1 MNLRR
6 MSTVG
11 VIVLGVAALAG
22 CSKSAQEFKAG
33 QCLNGLLDAS
43 TQVESLPVVGCD
55 KEHEG
60 EVYAVKKSSLDSY
73 NIIAVRDEADE
84 YCLAEFET
92 YVGTDYMESTL
103 FFTHLTPSS
112 QSWSAGDR
120 DIVCIV
126 MPAEDTVTGSLKGS
140 NL

>member
-1 MNLRR
+1 MKLRR
-6 MSTVG
+6 MSMVG
-11 VIVLGVAALAG
+11 VVVLGVVALAG
-22 CSKSAQEFKAG
+22 CSKSAQEFKPG
-33 QCLNGLLDAS
+33 ECLNGLLDAS

-60 EVYAVKKSSLDSY
+60 EVYAVKKSTLDLY
-73 NIIAVRDEADE
+73 NMVAVGDEADE
-84 YCLAEFET
+84 YCLNEFKT
-92 YVGTDYMESTL
+92 YVGVDYMESTL

-112 QSWSAGDR
+112 QSWSSGDR

-126 MPAEDTVTGSLKGS
+126 MPVEDTTTGSLKGS

>member
-1 MNLRR
+1 MKLRR
-6 MSTVG
+6 MSMVG
-11 VIVLGVAALAG
+11 VVVLGVAVLAG
-22 CSKSAQEFKAG
+22 CSKGAQKFEAG

-60 EVYAVKKSSLDSY
+60 EVYAVKKSTLDSY
-73 NIIAVRDEADE
+73 NLLSVRDEADE
-84 YCLAEFET
+84 YCYTEFES
-92 YVGTDYMESTL
+92 YVGVDYMESTL

-112 QSWSAGDR
+112 QSWSSGDR

-126 MPAEDTVTGSLKGS
+126 MPAEDTTTGSLKGS

>member
-1 MNLRR
+1 MKLRR
-6 MSTVG
+6 MSVVG
-11 VIVLGVAALAG
+11 VIALGIAVLAG
-22 CSKSAQEFKAG
+22 CSKSAQEFEAG

-60 EVYAVKKSSLDSY
+60 EVYAVKKSSLESY
-73 NIIAVRDEADE
+73 NMIEVGDEADE
-84 YCLAEFET
+84 YCLAEFKT
-92 YVGTDYMESTL
+92 YVGTDYQESTL

-112 QSWSAGDR
+112 QSWSSGDR
-120 DIVCIV
+120 DIVCIL